1 MNVAIT
7 SSSLRKE
14 KKRNHQPAVDASSNE
29 FIVFEFWC
37 YRFLLFKKKKFFY
50 EFFTNSGIDKRKQ
63 RKFTNLGKMLML

>member
-14 KKRNHQPAVDASSNE
+14 KKEITNQQWMRVQMSLLYLNSGAT
-29 FIVFEFWC
+29 VF
-37 YRFLLFKKKKFFY
+37 YYLKKKFFY

>member
-37 YRFLLFKKKKFFY
+37 YRFLLFKKKKIFFMNFLLILALTK
-50 EFFTNSGIDKRKQ
+50 ENKE
-63 RKFTNLGKMLML
+63 NLQTWEKC